1 MPKVVHSKKTPTAS
15 RQRTSVF
22 KSRARRS
29 SHFPIESKPSGL
41 DSLLLKALRIASVF
55 IRYGTA
61 CFLGGV
67 LTLGIVLFLVFVFY
81 LRVVA
86 YHGNVSMSQLVTT
99 MIASQSVE
107 LTQTN
112 GQKNILILGTDQ
124 LGNRDSSVVLTDTI
138 LVMSI
143 GLDDGTITSFSFPR
157 DLYIASHSAKI
168 NSLLEKGKTLSPT
181 KPTQVIQQTIE
192 DSSGLPIHHVVVLD
206 ISTVGKLIDAFG
218 GLDVTIDRS
227 FIDYQFPRSDVDVRV
242 EKDPAKLYEMVAFS
256 KGVEHMNG
264 ERALKFIRSRKSLD
278 PIEGSDD
285 GRVLRQQKVIS
296 ALLSKLKDPMLPRNP
311 EQLGKLLALFNTH
324 IESQLPL
331 PQVMGLARTFGE
343 KRMFPSFRSFQFSV
357 SLGSEPADFYHPN
370 THPSGAWVYLP
381 VDPTYSSLKQ
391 KVQTWIFP

>member
-1 MPKVVHSKKTPTAS
+1 MPNVATSKKKQAIS
-15 RQRTSVF
+15 RQRAS
-22 KSRARRS
+22 SRPNRS
-29 SHFPIESKPSGL
+29 SQLSRFPIESKPTGF
-41 DSLLLKALRIASVF
+41 DSVLLKVMRIASSTL
-55 IRYGTA
+55 RYGVA

-67 LTLGIVLFLVFVFY
+67 LTLAIVVFLVFIFY

-86 YHGNVSMSQLVTT
+86 YHGNVAMSHLVSTL
-99 MIASQSVE
+99 ISSQSVE
-107 LTQTN
+107 LTQTD

-124 LGNRDSSVVLTDTI
+124 LGNRDSSSVLTDTI
-138 LVMSI
+138 LFMSV
-143 GLDDGTITSFSFPR
+143 GLYDGEITSFSFPR

-168 NSLLEKGKTLSPT
+168 NSLYEKGKSLSPA

-192 DSSGLPIHHVVVLD
+192 DISGLPIHHVVVLD

-218 GLDVTIDRS
+218 GLDVSIDRS
-227 FIDYQFPRSDVDVRV
+227 FIDYQFPRTDVDVRV

-264 ERALKFIRSRKSLD
+264 ERALKFIRSRKSTD

-311 EQLGKLLALFNTH
+311 EQLGKLLALFNQH
-324 IESQLPL
+324 IDPYFPLSQ
-331 PQVMGLARTFGE
+331 VTGVARLFAQQ
-343 KRMFPSFRSFQFSV
+343 RMFPSFKSYQFSV
-357 SLGSEPADFYHPN
+357 STGTDSADFYHPK

-381 VDPTYSSLKQ
+381 VDPTYSSIKR